1 MSTESTA
8 TIIVSIVTALGLREL
23 IVLLIKRRYKKQDEQ
38 KTNEEKERAL
48 NRELMNSMLSDV
60 KRELSILKDEMK
72 DRGRIEIE
80 YREKFSHCKA
90 QLELLFKEVHSY
102 VSDKR

>member
-90 QLELLFKEVHSY
+90 QLELLFKEVHNY